1 MGMYIVLVHSCN
13 YCLCQDTWVHTVLIS
28 QLCQRDGK
36 KNSIYFKHFC
46 WWHTGCKKVGKS
58 DQFYE
63 QLNGV
68 YAKEINFMLEVKQ
81 GDTITFLHL
90 WWEGER

>member
-1 MGMYIVLVHSCN
+1 MSRYMGTHSFN
-13 YCLCQDTWVHTVLIS
+13 FTIMSERW
-28 QLCQRDGK
+28 K

>member
-1 MGMYIVLVHSCN
+1 MTEG
-13 YCLCQDTWVHTVLIS
+13 W
-28 QLCQRDGK
+28 K

-46 WWHTGCKKVGKS
+46 WWPLAAIKAGKS

-63 QLNGV
+63 QLNRV

-90 WWEGER
+90 WWYGKR